1 MIPSVHATYS
11 TVICYW
17 YIRSLKL
24 VGVNKYFGPYVVMIG
39 KIGGTI
45 IKTSTKFSALW
56 TSLSLPSPH
65 IWVFT

>member
-39 KIGGTI
+39 KIG
-45 IKTSTKFSALW
+45 LRER
-56 TSLSLPSPH
+56 SLSFRITQPYAFHLLLSLH
-65 IWVFT
+65 IVQAR

>member
-39 KIGGTI
+39 KIGLRER
-45 IKTSTKFSALW
+45 SLRFRVPQPSA
-56 TSLSLPSPH
+56 
-65 IWVFT
+65 

>member
-39 KIGGTI
+39 KIGWREHQY
-45 IKTSTKFSALW
+45 KRR
-56 TSLSLPSPH
+56 
-65 IWVFT
+65 

>member
-1 MIPSVHATYS
+1 MSRFDKSMIPSVHATYS

-39 KIGGTI
+39 KIGGNI
-45 IKTSTKFSALW
+45 IN
-56 TSLSLPSPH
+56 
-65 IWVFT
+65 